1 MHEKLVLSLENQI
14 EFQEFKLTSLLE
26 ITNAI
31 NTKQSVE
38 TLTKI
43 LGFILKEQ
51 LGFSKFIL
59 LHKQETWH
67 TLLKTG
73 VKGSLKEEEI
83 ITNLARFKEI
93 TSIESSP
100 SEIIAQ
106 FDSIVPVFHQKAP
119 LAYLLIS
126 GDSLK
131 NNPSSETINNMR
143 FVQTLANIIVV
154 AIENQRMMQVSIKQA
169 RLKKELE
176 VASEMQKML
185 FPSDLPSNRKLDVH
199 AKYTSRHQ
207 VGGDYYDFI
216 QLSEDE
222 YIICIGDVS
231 GKGISAAMLM
241 ANFQATLRALY
252 SYQQFELDFLI
263 EELNK
268 KVMKNAKGEKF
279 ITFFIAKYNI
289 ETRKLTY
296 INAGHNHP
304 FLTNGKTFE
313 LLDKG
318 TIGLGM
324 MEDLPFLKVGS
335 LYLEPNSTLV
345 MYTDGIIE
353 LENEKNEFFELERL
367 IKLVHNYYPLKME
380 DLNNIIFSKLDEWR
394 ASRNYVDDTAIF
406 SCRFF

>member
-83 ITNLARFKEI
+83 TANLARFKEI

-126 GDSLK
+126 GESLK
-131 NNPSSETINNMR
+131 KNPSSETINNMR
-143 FVQTLANIIVV
+143 FIQTLANIIVV
-154 AIENQRMMQVSIKQA
+154 AIENQRMMHVSIKQA